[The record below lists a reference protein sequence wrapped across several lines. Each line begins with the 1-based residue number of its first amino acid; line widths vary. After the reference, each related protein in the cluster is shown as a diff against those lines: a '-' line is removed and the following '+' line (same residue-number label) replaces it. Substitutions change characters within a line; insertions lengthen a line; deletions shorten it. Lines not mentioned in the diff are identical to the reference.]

1 MIKLEFFYDVS
12 SPWTYLAFTG
22 LQPLAHRYQ
31 APVEWRP
38 ILVGGV
44 FNAVNQSLYEQR
56 ERAFADERRMRAYR
70 KDLADW
76 ASYRNITIG
85 WPDFH
90 PVNAVKAM
98 RACLVASEQGCLV
111 DFSRRA
117 FAAYW
122 GSLRDL
128 SDDEVLAELAAS
140 AGMEPGTVLRSIQES
155 RIKDWLR
162 ANTDELIDR
171 GGYGSPT
178 MFING
183 DDMYFGNDRLPLVE
197 RTLSNDFSRLATP
210 PNAL

>member
-1 MIKLEFFYDVS
+1 MIKLEFFYDLS

-76 ASYRNITIG
+76 ARYRNITIG

-90 PVNAVKAM
+90 PVNAVKVM
-98 RACLVASEQGCLV
+98 RVCLVASEQGCLV

-140 AGMEPGTVLRSIQES
+140 AGMEPGAVLRSIQES

-197 RTLSNDFSRLATP
+197 RTLERLTTSVTDP
-210 PNAL
+210 